1 MQMYVCA
8 LHGRDIMPRG
18 RILSSAKA
26 ATMTIERRE
35 FLKSTGRAITAGAAA
50 LALGG
55 KILGANDRVRVAICG
70 VRGRGTDHIKGFPRV
85 PGTEIA
91 ALCDIDEN
99 ILSQRIG
106 DVEKMNLPKP
116 KSYVDVRKLLED
128 KDIDA
133 ISIATPNHWHS
144 LMAIW
149 GCQAGKDV
157 YVEKPCSHNTF
168 EGRQLVRVVKKYNRI
183 CQHGSQWRSNP
194 GMLEA
199 MKHLRDGTIGDV
211 YMARGL
217 CFKWRPSIGHAEQEP
232 VPAGVHYDL
241 WTGPAP
247 MKPFTR
253 NRFHYNWHWIW
264 DTGNGEVGNQAI
276 HEIDI
281 ARAGLGVGF
290 PTSVSAMGGHFM
302 FEDDQETPNTLNATY
317 VFEATNGKR
326 KMMEVE
332 VRHWITN
339 HEAEI
344 GTGAY
349 GSSSVPPAG
358 LTGDASKKPAE
369 KKPATQQSLGPKDA
383 KTNTVGNI
391 FYGSSGYLAI
401 DGYDAYKTWLT
412 GEVEPG
418 PHGKASGDHYAN
430 FIDCI
435 RSRRAEDIHSPI
447 EEAHISTTLVHLANA
462 SYRLGRTLKFDAA
475 TEQVINDDEA
485 NALLR
490 GTYRAPYV
498 VTEQM

>member
-1 MQMYVCA
+1 ME
-8 LHGRDIMPRG
+8 
-18 RILSSAKA
+18 
-26 ATMTIERRE
+26 IERRD
-35 FLKSTGRAITAGAAA
+35 FLKTTGKAITVGAAR

-55 KILGANDRVRVAICG
+55 KILGANERVRVAICG
-70 VRGRGTDHIKGFPRV
+70 VRGRGNDHIHGFSHV
-85 PGTEIA
+85 PGTEIVA
-91 ALCDIDEN
+91 ICDIDEN
-99 ILSQRIG
+99 VSSQRIAEI
-106 DVEKMNLPKP
+106 EKMGLPKP
-116 KSYVDVRKLLED
+116 KSYVDIRKLLED

-149 GCQAGKDV
+149 ACQAGKDV

-168 EGRQLVRVVKKYNRI
+168 EGRQLVRAVKKYNRI
-183 CQHGSQWRSNP
+183 CQHGSQSRSNP

-199 MKHLRDGTIGDV
+199 IHHLSDGTIGDV
-211 YMARGL
+211 YMARAL
-217 CFKWRPSIGHAEQEP
+217 SYKWRPSIGHAPQEP
-232 VPAGVHYDL
+232 VPASVNYEL

-281 ARAGLGVGF
+281 ARWGLGVGF
-290 PTSVSAMGGHFM
+290 PVSVSAMGGHFM
-302 FEDDQETPNTLNATY
+302 FDDDQQTPNLLNA
-317 VFEATNGKR
+317 VFYFDAPQSNGKR

-332 VRHWITN
+332 VRPWITN

-349 GSSSVPPAG
+349 GTSAVPPAG
-358 LTGDASKKPAE
+358 LTPDANAPKKPA
-369 KKPATQQSLGPKDA
+369 AAQSALGPKDA

-391 FYGSSGYLAI
+391 FYGSNGYLAI
-401 DGYDAYKTWLT
+401 DGYDAYKTWIT
-412 GEVEPG
+412 DQVEPG

-430 FIDCI
+430 FIECV

-447 EEAHISTTLVHLANA
+447 LEAHISTTLVHLANA
-462 SYRLGRTLKFDAA
+462 SYRLGRTLKFDPA
-475 TEQVINDDEA
+475 TEQVIADDEA
-485 NALLR
+485 NTLLR

-498 VTEQM
+498 VAEEI

>member
-1 MQMYVCA
+1 MSA
-8 LHGRDIMPRG
+8 LTGSRRD
-18 RILSSAKA
+18 
-26 ATMTIERRE
+26 
-35 FLKSTGRAITAGAAA
+35 FLKVTGAGVAGT
-50 LALGG
+50 ALGVSASSYAA
-55 KILGANDRVRVAICG
+55 IMGANDRVRVAVCG
-70 VRGRGTDHIKGFPRV
+70 VRGRGKDHIHGLAHV
-85 PGTEIA
+85 PGAEIA
-91 ALCDIDEN
+91 SLCDVDESVLN
-99 ILSQRIG
+99 QRLG
-106 DVEKMNLPKP
+106 DVEKLGLPKP

-128 KDIDA
+128 KEIDA
-133 ISIATPNHWHS
+133 ITIAAPNHWHS

-149 GCQAGKDV
+149 ACQAGKDV
-157 YVEKPCSHNTF
+157 YVEKPCSHNWF
-168 EGRQLVRVVKKYNRI
+168 EGRQLVRAVKKYNRI

-194 GMLEA
+194 GLLEA

-217 CFKWRPSIGHAEQEP
+217 CYKWRASIGHATEES

-247 MKPFTR
+247 MKPFTK

-264 DTGNGEVGNQAI
+264 DTGNGEIGNQAI

-290 PTSVSAMGGHFM
+290 PVSVSAMGGHFM
-302 FEDDQETPNTLNATY
+302 FQDDQETPNVLNATY
-317 VFEATNGKR
+317 YFDAPDGKR

-349 GSSSVPPAG
+349 GASGVPPAG
-358 LTGDASKKPAE
+358 ITADANKKPSSA
-369 KKPATQQSLGPKDA
+369 QSLGPKDA

-391 FYGSSGYLAI
+391 FYGSNGYLAI
-401 DGYDAYKTWLT
+401 DGYDAYKTWVT
-412 GEVEPG
+412 DQVEPG
-418 PHGKASGDHYAN
+418 PRGKGAGDHYAN
-430 FIDCI
+430 FIDCV

-462 SYRLGRTLKFDAA
+462 SYRLGRTLKFDPAK
-475 TEQVINDDEA
+475 EQVVGDEEA
-485 NALLR
+485 NRLLR

-498 VTEQM
+498 VSEEI